1 MADIKKDILK
11 ALDSLEYVRD
21 KKQVF
26 MDTVEYNALMLSI
39 KTDSYRQ
46 DERLERAQSIYED
59 YTQNERDSKNFKI
72 VSNGIYTMLK
82 GMIDNFGDHLG
93 EIYMAIAGD
102 KNRVGQYFTPYDVSK
117 MMAMITLGEPPTGEK
132 IYTLN
137 EPACGSGGL
146 VVAAADVWK
155 EQGFNYT
162 DKALVVA
169 NDIDR
174 NCVLM
179 SYLQISFTGMPAVIK
194 HQDTISQETWD
205 RFITPAFAMQYTKFK
220 RVYDDLS
227 NQDQM

>member
-1 MADIKKDILK
+1 M
-11 ALDSLEYVRD
+11 
-21 KKQVF
+21 
-26 MDTVEYNALMLSI
+26 
-39 KTDSYRQ
+39 
-46 DERLERAQSIYED
+46 
-59 YTQNERDSKNFKI
+59 
-72 VSNGIYTMLK
+72 
-82 GMIDNFGDHLG
+82 
-93 EIYMAIAGD
+93 
-102 KNRVGQYFTPYDVSK
+102 
-117 MMAMITLGEPPTGEK
+117 
-132 IYTLN
+132 
-137 EPACGSGGL
+137 

-194 HQDTISQETWD
+194 HQDTISQKIWD
-205 RFITPAFAMQYTKFK
+205 RFITPAFSMQYTKFK